1 MELSNIDNEIATD
14 KKPKSEEVS
23 AVNTLNAQNPET
35 SVTQSE
41 ALSSDVSRSLAS
53 EPTDSDYMRA
63 LSEMESDGIPEQA
76 SNEMPSDQDYASALA
91 DQTSDLQ
98 DSPRQTF
105 DDVSSLSQDFDEV
118 RAKEVL
124 EISKKLKIPQDEVI
138 GLLQKHTYDELKN
151 YKGLGDVTTA
161 YPGLY
166 NWAQEPKN
174 YKVLIKNPEKIKRIS
189 DNNEF
194 INTIGDETSRL
205 AKANWAQLYQVSLL
219 TAMSTGKVDVNDG
232 IRKLRELDLEIQN
245 NQTKVYDESV
255 KQLGESFTRLE
266 RKFKESGDIFATLKD
281 DNLTTEEGRL
291 AAIAKVYKGV
301 TGGIEGMG
309 DVLADV
315 AKDPAAFA
323 VGIAGQS
330 LYSMA
335 PSIAAGAAVTKAS
348 TLLVGP
354 FAGVAAGLTAGVTTQ
369 AFISYGQSFQQSA
382 DKFRDKKT
390 GLVNYEKMFKDP
402 KVLEDLKVKASKY
415 AAAHA
420 IFEFIAGKF
429 IKVDISK
436 AKATIAANKALGL
449 GKAATAKTVAKTGA
463 KSLAASS
470 ASEFAGETVA
480 QVATGEPVS
489 KALSE
494 GFVEGLSGSLFGV
507 GQVGL
512 EFATA
517 PAIDAKEAS
526 TLDIAKGAAEEVRAK
541 VTSLKNRVKTY
552 REAREVRA
560 KAEAA
565 KIQADSIKDVRE
577 QMKSATSVEDRAQA
591 QEMANAMNIFE
602 TEDGLMQTGATTINI
617 EDLEKYSAKSGFPVA
632 TIVESLGDAAQKSY
646 NDSVNNGLKDFE
658 VPVGDFEVGAIDF
671 DGLEDIVYFNGSE
684 LNAEESAEILP
695 EADSALA
702 QLEESIDREITLM
715 QAGKDVFHGSPFIFD
730 EFKADRIGT
739 GEGAQAFGSGLYFT
753 DSQEIAE
760 WYRAKNAEK
769 AATVK
774 KNGKELSDSEMLME
788 YFTPGQIIEGYS
800 GFDKVVDFKESNG
813 DWYVDVVRVEK
824 DGSPVEGAKV
834 RRHYTTP
841 EREKVLRVLG
851 KREGLELSRPKGAV
865 YKAEIPKPETMLS
878 WDDEISL
885 ANPYIQKAL
894 KGLLNDPES
903 ALKRSSTGKD
913 IYISLSK
920 KAGSAEEASKFLR
933 SLGITGIQYRDSVS
947 RGGGKGGFNYVVFD
961 DSLIKVRQI
970 SLADQNP
977 PIPNDTTVNELVGQF
992 DPTGEDIVIVSRPV
1006 ELMYRGRTREQMESF
1021 QKLLKRIRVAT
1032 MNIKGITPEMAD
1044 IATELQYNN
1053 LRYRSE
1059 VTGIPLE
1066 KLTAPLTFGKL
1077 KTDKGGAFGTANI
1090 KIGEDGLSKAIK
1102 VLFAPKADIATV
1114 VHELGHTWLQFMG
1127 DDTRVIQAIDPA
1139 LLTDKQKEFLEVSK
1153 ILSDKLGLQSLS
1165 ELSDLS
1171 ENDMRRIQETFA
1183 QTVESY
1189 FLRNEAAPGRMKV
1202 VMNKLAL
1209 WMAGVAER
1217 VLRKIGPLGAYP
1229 TLKVDD
1235 KVRRVLDTIL
1245 RNTAV
1250 AESEFDDVFQGAIYD
1265 DRILGARKEEYKKI
1279 LAEAREEAISKIYNK
1294 ASDKSFAE
1302 REKLID
1308 KELNKIYDD
1317 AAAEVAQST
1326 PIIFRD
1332 AIVNGPA
1339 DQKITY
1345 ESIQRVL
1352 ANGDKAITDQLISG
1366 FNRKMI
1372 AGQKKAGVDVSVYM
1386 AQLGIPDPAQMVELL
1401 TQANNEQG
1409 LIDET
1414 ANKMIDL
1421 LFPPMKTNEQI
1432 HEEAVKIVNSTL
1444 REKKVKL
1451 ELKALADASPKK
1463 LAELAAIIAQPGANA
1478 NKEMLLDESI
1488 DSLGNKALQFI
1499 SAQQVKTFSASRVL
1513 SIANRYGRKAAKYLA
1528 KGDFDA
1534 AFEMKEQEA
1543 MYVLAY
1549 KKALEVD
1556 KAISQTVKR
1565 FNKYRNMS
1573 DRNAAQKGLNPELI
1587 AYINAIDTVMN
1598 VGMNGG
1604 FPEIEIAT
1612 VRGGQYVEPTYEQFT
1627 NDRIKAVN
1635 ASSSYG
1641 PNTEINVVNFLLIG
1655 EVVKA
1660 TAKQARQSLETHKIL
1675 EGQKITDF
1683 AESLAEEIGTRKEGD
1698 PTGEIG
1704 AMDSRKASDF
1714 IAGLSADLQA
1724 VANYFAALYPS
1735 EEAFARSQI
1744 GKLLARV
1751 REVEA
1756 EAQQNR
1762 DADWNILNERIKAI
1776 AKKDPTN
1783 RGLWKAIRRRLPL
1796 MRSQDLGKPIHAKD
1810 LNHTF
1815 SNKGEIIRL
1824 IALLGSESGRQAVIE
1839 GGLSQDESNI
1849 VPIGTYNPDTMLF
1862 ESAAL
1867 DAFIQECFD
1876 NGTIT
1881 KEDMDLVQAIWDI
1894 NEKHFP
1900 AVKKSV
1906 QNQFHFPIG
1915 YIQPTPIQTPW
1926 GQYRGGYVPL
1936 HRALTL
1942 KRSKELVAKFTPNGF
1957 TTLSSDLLPFF
1968 TPSMAK
1974 ERTGSPLPV
1983 SLDLSRLRADLN
1995 AIYRAGY
2002 MQESMAIVAK
2012 VFNEPS
2018 FRKSMESRR
2027 PGLLDNVLI
2036 PWVERT
2042 LSQKYS
2048 SEIESNTFNS
2058 GARVLQ
2064 ALRRNQAIQAFIFNP
2079 ATIAKQQLGIFP
2091 ATTLVGQSR
2100 MYRSWFNAVR
2110 QRKKLIEAISKK
2122 SKFMER
2128 RFQTNQT
2135 RAIDSFE
2142 DFSLNYDQLSKMRD
2156 FTETLTYLPIQ
2167 MSQNLVDAATFIA
2180 AEEYA
2185 KEKLKVSE
2193 SVAVTYAETVVE
2205 RSQGS
2210 TAVSS
2215 RPAILYW
2222 GGEYGRVLTAF
2233 GSQVLAM
2240 YGLNRSLRERI
2251 AVNNPDS
2258 RSKRLAELG
2267 FVIGM
2272 TVLIPAIGAFMLSN
2286 PAKTLALPFADED
2299 DEEDKKDYLK
2309 DMALDM
2315 TKEMV
2320 DVSVPFIGNPL
2331 ITLALEG
2338 RQKATGEIPM
2348 ARTVEATA
2356 RTIGRAGTGVLSIGE
2371 ELAEYGETEVNL
2383 SENEVRDLLTTIT
2396 TLTGDPISA
2405 AIRRALGEYSKIEDF
2420 IEEE

>member
-14 KKPKSEEVS
+14 KKPKSEEVA

-35 SVTQSE
+35 AVTQSE
-41 ALSSDVSRSLAS
+41 ALGSDVSRSLAS
-53 EPTDSDYMRA
+53 EPSDEDYLRA
-63 LSEMESDGIPEQA
+63 LGEMEPSGIPDKA
-76 SNEMPSDQDYASALA
+76 NSEMPSDNDYASALA
-91 DQTSDLQ
+91 EQTSDLQ
-98 DSPRQTF
+98 DKPRQTF
-105 DDVSSLSQDFDEV
+105 DDVSSLSQDFDDV
-118 RAKEVL
+118 RAREVL
-124 EISKKLKIPQDEVI
+124 EISKKLKIPQEEVI

-166 NWAQEPKN
+166 NWAQDPKN

-194 INTIGDETSRL
+194 INSVGDETSRL
-205 AKANWAQLYQVSLL
+205 AKSNWAQLYQVSLL
-219 TAMSTGKVDVNDG
+219 TAMSTGKVDLNEG

-245 NQTKVYDESV
+245 NQTKVYAESV
-255 KQLGESFTRLE
+255 KQLGESFSRLE
-266 RKFKESGDIFATLKD
+266 GKFKQSGDIFATLKE
-281 DNLTTEEGRL
+281 DNLMTPEGKL
-291 AAIAKVYKGV
+291 AAIGKIYKGV
-301 TGGIEGMG
+301 TGSVEGMG
-309 DVLADV
+309 DVLADI
-315 AKDPAAFA
+315 AKDPGAFA

-335 PSIAAGAAVTKAS
+335 PSIAIGASVTKA
-348 TLLVGP
+348 TTFLVGP
-354 FAGVAAGLTAGVTTQ
+354 FAGIAAGLTSGVATQ

-402 KVLEDLKVKASKY
+402 KVLEDLKIKASKY

-449 GKAATAKTVAKTGA
+449 GKMATAKTVATTGA

-494 GFVEGLSGSLFGV
+494 GFVEGISGSLFGV

-512 EFATA
+512 EFYTA

-526 TLDIAKGAAEEVRAK
+526 TLDIAKGAAEEVKTK
-541 VTSLKNRVKTY
+541 VTTIKERVKNY

-565 KIQADSIKDVRE
+565 KTQAESVKDVRE
-577 QMKSATSVEDRAQA
+577 QMKGATSAEEKAQA

-602 TEDGLMQTGATTINI
+602 TEDGLVQTGATTINI

-632 TIVESLGDAAQKSY
+632 TIVEALGESAQKSY
-646 NDSVNNGLKDFE
+646 NDSVNSGLKDFE

-684 LNAEESAEILP
+684 VNAEESLEILP
-695 EADSALA
+695 EADNVLA
-702 QLEESIDREITLM
+702 QMEESIDKEITLM
-715 QAGKDVFHGSPFIFD
+715 QD
-730 EFKADRIGT
+730 
-739 GEGAQAFGSGLYFT
+739 
-753 DSQEIAE
+753 DSQGTE
-760 WYRAKNAEK
+760 
-769 AATVK
+769 
-774 KNGKELSDSEMLME
+774 
-788 YFTPGQIIEGYS
+788 
-800 GFDKVVDFKESNG
+800 
-813 DWYVDVVRVEK
+813 
-824 DGSPVEGAKV
+824 
-834 RRHYTTP
+834 
-841 EREKVLRVLG
+841 
-851 KREGLELSRPKGAV
+851 
-865 YKAEIPKPETMLS
+865 
-878 WDDEISL
+878 
-885 ANPYIQKAL
+885 
-894 KGLLNDPES
+894 
-903 ALKRSSTGKD
+903 
-913 IYISLSK
+913 
-920 KAGSAEEASKFLR
+920 
-933 SLGITGIQYRDSVS
+933 
-947 RGGGKGGFNYVVFD
+947 
-961 DSLIKVRQI
+961 
-970 SLADQNP
+970 P
-977 PIPNDTTVNELVGQF
+977 PIPNDASVNDLVGQF
-992 DPTGEDIVIVSRPV
+992 DQTGEDVVIVSRPV
-1006 ELMYRGRTREQMESF
+1006 ELMYRGKTREQMESF
-1021 QKLLKRIRVAT
+1021 QKLLKRIRTAS
-1032 MNIKGITPEMAD
+1032 MGISGITPEMAD

-1066 KLTAPLTFGKL
+1066 KLTAALTFGKM
-1077 KTDKGGAFGTANI
+1077 KKDKGGALGTANV

-1102 VLFAPKADIATV
+1102 ILFSPKADIATV
-1114 VHELGHTWLQFMG
+1114 VHELGHSWLQFMG
-1127 DDTRVIQAIDPA
+1127 DDTRIVQAIDPA

-1153 ILSDKLGLQSLS
+1153 ILADKLGLQSLS

-1189 FLRNEAAPGRMKV
+1189 FLRNEAAPGRMKI

-1209 WMAGVAER
+1209 WMSGVAER

-1308 KELNKIYDD
+1308 KELDKIYDD
-1317 AAAEVAQST
+1317 ATAEVSQST
-1326 PIIFRD
+1326 PIVFKN

-1345 ESIQRVL
+1345 ESIQRLL
-1352 ANGDKAITDQLISG
+1352 ANGDKAVTDQLISG

-1386 AQLGIPDPAQMVELL
+1386 AQLGISDPAQMVELL

-1414 ANKMIDL
+1414 ANRMIDL
-1421 LFPPMKTNEQI
+1421 LFPPMKTDQQI

-1463 LAELAAIIAQPGANA
+1463 LAELAAIIAQPGANL
-1478 NKEMLLDESI
+1478 NKEVLLDESI

-1499 SAQQVKTFSASRVL
+1499 SAQQVKTFSANRVL

-1543 MYVLAY
+1543 MYVMAY
-1549 KKALEVD
+1549 KKALEVE

-1587 AYINAIDTVMN
+1587 AYINVIDTVMN

-1612 VRGGQYVEPTYEQFT
+1612 VRGGQFVEPTYEQFV

-1641 PNTEINVVNFLLIG
+1641 PNTEINAVNFLLIG
-1655 EVVKA
+1655 EIVKA

-1683 AESLAEEIGTRKEGD
+1683 AETVAEEIGTRKEGD

-1704 AMDSRKASDF
+1704 VMDSRGADDF
-1714 IAGLSADLQA
+1714 IAGLSADLQTI
-1724 VANYFAALYPS
+1724 VNYFAALYPN
-1735 EEAFARSQI
+1735 EEAFAKSEI

-1751 REVEA
+1751 RDVEA

-1762 DADWNILNERIKAI
+1762 DADWDILNERIKAI

-1796 MRSQDLGKPIHAKD
+1796 MRSQDLGKPIPAKD

-1862 ESAAL
+1862 ESPAL
-1867 DAFIQECFD
+1867 DAFIQECFE

-1915 YIQPTPIQTPW
+1915 YIQPTPIMTPW

-2018 FRKSMESRR
+2018 LRKALDSRR

-2079 ATIAKQQLGIFP
+2079 AAIAKQQLGVFP
-2091 ATTLVGQSR
+2091 AAALVGQTR
-2100 MYRSWFNAVR
+2100 MYRSWFNTVR
-2110 QRKKLIEAISKK
+2110 QRKQVIEAISKK

-2142 DFSLNYDQLSKMRD
+2142 DFNLNYDQLSKMRD
-2156 FTETLTYLPIQ
+2156 FTEMLTYLPIQ
-2167 MSQNLVDAATFIA
+2167 LSQNLVDAATFLA
-2180 AEEYA
+2180 AEEFA
-2185 KEKLKVSE
+2185 REKLKVSE
-2193 SVAVTYAETVVE
+2193 KESSAYAETVVE

-2240 YGLNRSLRERI
+2240 YGLNRSLRERVN
-2251 AVNNPDS
+2251 VNNPDS

-2267 FVIGM
+2267 YVIGM
-2272 TVLIPAIGAFMLSN
+2272 TILIPAIGAFMISN
-2286 PAKTLALPFADED
+2286 PAKTIAVFGDDE

-2356 RTIGRAGTGVLSIGE
+2356 RTFGRAGSGVLAMGE
-2371 ELAEYGETEVNL
+2371 ELAEYGETDVNL

-2396 TLTGDPISA
+2396 TLFGDPVSA
-2405 AIRRALGEYSKIEDF
+2405 VIRRALGEYSKIEDF